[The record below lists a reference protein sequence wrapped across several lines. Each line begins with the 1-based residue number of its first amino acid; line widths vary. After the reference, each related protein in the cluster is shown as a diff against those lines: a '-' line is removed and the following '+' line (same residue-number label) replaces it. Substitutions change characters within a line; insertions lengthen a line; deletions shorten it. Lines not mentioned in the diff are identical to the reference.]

1 MAKYNTEQRP
11 DGGGNSIIQTAA
23 EFKEKYSKR
32 RFTSH
37 TAPKAVLYSY
47 LYDIYQSG
55 EGKAPV
61 PLYPDLEGIRSKVE
75 TYEDMDTWNGYLNL
89 LNWQRS
95 AYNTAVFLRSALQS
109 NLSEYNRLASSLI
122 AAENLRAELRSEQL
136 PQASSLFLS
145 ALTLEAYS
153 PQADG
158 YSVDIIRRN
167 IEGGLRYIKAYN
179 TFVTLIAEETKTPEY
194 VRLQLTTDHQQE
206 AVNDIN
212 RALSVLTETAYRER
226 AEDQGAGEWTPE
238 YLSETLS
245 AFTPIGQDIPPIPAD
260 RISAA
265 RDGIRQGVRKGTY
278 SWHTLYTRYSSQ
290 YWRMDVY
297 ER

>member
-75 TYEDMDTWNGYLNL
+75 TYEDMDAWNGYLNL

-179 TFVTLIAEETKTPEY
+179 TFVALIAEETKTPEY
-194 VRLQLTTDHQQE
+194 VRLQLTTDRQQE